1 MRAFS
6 WMEKKDLKK
15 NQLKNKIAS
24 NNFTVINCDEIN
36 KEEKIRERTVA
47 DIPHKCK
54 FCGKEMRLFK
64 PDVLAQMQEDVKTE
78 LGNYT
83 CDCEGYHK
91 YFITVIQERKA
102 QLEFQKAMYLINKAR
117 QEIFLESAFYKDAVK
132 LSQIRAK
139 AQKKVDQL
147 KETESK
153 KEKYNQLENYFNS
166 VNEFNEGRGNI
177 LDYYFWPMFNTG
189 GQNNESK

>member
-15 NQLKNKIAS
+15 NKLKNKITS

-36 KEEKIRERTVA
+36 KEEKIRERTVF

-78 LGNYT
+78 LGSYT

-147 KETESK
+147 EETE
-153 KEKYNQLENYFNS
+153 Y
-166 VNEFNEGRGNI
+166 
-177 LDYYFWPMFNTG
+177 
-189 GQNNESK
+189 

>member
-1 MRAFS
+1 
-6 WMEKKDLKK
+6 MEKKDLIVIDCD
-15 NQLKNKIAS
+15 KNK
-24 NNFTVINCDEIN
+24 EQ
-36 KEEKIRERTVA
+36 EKFQERTIEA
-47 DIPHKCK
+47 IPHKCK

-139 AQKKVDQL
+139 AQAKVDQL
-147 KETESK
+147 GETQSK

-189 GQNNESK
+189 GQNNESKQST

>member
-1 MRAFS
+1 
-6 WMEKKDLKK
+6 MEKKDLKK
-15 NQLKNKIAS
+15 NELKNKISS

-36 KEEKIRERTVA
+36 KEEKIRERTVT

-64 PDVLAQMQEDVKTE
+64 PDVLAQMQENVKTE
-78 LGNYT
+78 LGSYT

-117 QEIFLESAFYKDAVK
+117 QEIFLDSAFYKD
-132 LSQIRAK
+132 
-139 AQKKVDQL
+139 QL
-147 KETESK
+147 EETESK